1 MVNYQLFEWI
11 WCFKNKEFSNKS
23 KRLKDLIIKNTNN
36 YTKEMV
42 NYIIIKKD
50 LETLKKIYNKASYL
64 FSEIDLTEIIKYGDV
79 EILEWIY
86 KENKYIKIINK
97 KYGLIWAVKMKNL
110 DILEWIWTRRNE
122 LKIEYY
128 EHAILLARSEDI
140 INWFWGLRNENGINM
155 FKDIIKYK
163 KTLIK
168 IK

>member
-1 MVNYQLFEWI
+1 MDKVNYQLFEWI
-11 WCFKNKEFSNKS
+11 WCCQNREFSNKS

-64 FSEIDLTEIIKYGDV
+64 FTEIDLTEIIKYGDV

-110 DILEWIWTRRNE
+110 DILEWIW
-122 LKIEYY
+122 
-128 EHAILLARSEDI
+128 SEVRI
-140 INWFWGLRNENGINM
+140 QIYTKCSKLRFQFRIFFKWLRNGGSC
-155 FKDIIKYK
+155 
-163 KTLIK
+163 
-168 IK
+168 